1 MRRITCS
8 IRAAFGGAAFALP
21 SSAMALQAPI
31 VVVPTQPESVTVAA
45 GRRYQA
51 GTLHRWFAG
60 SAYRD
65 LWATPIRVPVF
76 DWGTYAG
83 GLHPTKL
90 GGGMQTKSLRFETAG
105 GAEYVFRLSDK
116 SVLSTPEQ
124 VQGTPAVRIFQ
135 DEISALHPA
144 AAAISA
150 LIVEASGI
158 LHPTAI
164 LMVMG
169 DDSALGKYR
178 GDFAD
183 RLGMIEEFPNVPKD
197 GVGFGGTTKIIDSPE
212 LLHLLNSDSRQHVDA
227 RGFLAARL
235 TDFLIND
242 NDRHPGNWKW
252 ARLEAGPK
260 TQWEP
265 IARDRDHAFVSY
277 DGVLLSVARWAKPSL
292 VSLGNAPDVQGLT
305 EPRMLDARLLG
316 GLEKPVWDSVARALQ
331 SRITDAVIDSAAQAM
346 PIEYLA
352 SAPRLAAILK
362 KRRDALG
369 NAANQ
374 FYRLLAARAEVHGTD
389 ASDRAV
395 INRVADDIVDVR
407 LESEGKPFFSRRFHA
422 RETAEILVYL
432 HGGDDTALVTGH
444 VRRSIPIRV
453 IGGNGANTLIDSS
466 TVAGAKHVAR
476 LYDAGAVVGV
486 SYGPDTMFDRR
497 PWERSYGVLTPPNA
511 DDGTRYEPLVG
522 LSFYRGM
529 GVTPRIGLARSEYG
543 FDQRPYASMVMIEG
557 EYATKFQGARVAIAV
572 DERLES
578 SPVHFMVLARMS
590 DLQVVHFS
598 GLGNVTIDTGE
609 SNPLF
614 AVHQRQWLFHPAIA
628 LAFGSTTDIALGPV
642 LQHSV
647 SDSARSPYL
656 SSARPYGV
664 GSFDQVGMQVD
675 ARYEWRDVRVGEEHT
690 HHRVLA
696 EIRGLYVPAALDVRS
711 AFEAASASIGAS
723 ITLPI
728 PAQPFLVVRA
738 GGKKVYGDF
747 PFYEAAT
754 IGGDGSMRYM
764 DTQYYAGDAS
774 LYGTSELRIP
784 LVRFNAL
791 MPLRAGIMGLA
802 EAGRVHLD
810 GASPGGW
817 HSRAGGGIW
826 FGRGDASPVVT
837 LVRTTEK
844 RRSGFQLG
852 FGLNF

>member
-1 MRRITCS
+1 MRRTLCS
-8 IRAAFGGAAFALP
+8 IRSAFGVAALALP
-21 SSAMALQAPI
+21 SLARAVQAPI
-31 VVVPTQPESVTVAA
+31 VIVPTQAESVTVAA
-45 GRRYQA
+45 GARYQA
-51 GTLHRWFAG
+51 GVLHRWFAG

-76 DWGTYAG
+76 DWSTYAG

-124 VQGTPAVRIFQ
+124 VQGTPAVRVFQ
-135 DEISALHPA
+135 DEISSLHPA

-169 DDSALGKYR
+169 NDSALGKYH

-197 GVGFGGTTKIIDSPE
+197 GIGFGGTTKIIDSPE
-212 LLHLLNSDSRQHVDA
+212 LLHLLNTDARQHVDA
-227 RGFLAARL
+227 RAFLVARL

-252 ARLEAGPK
+252 ARLQAGPK

-277 DGVLLSVARWAKPSL
+277 DGVLISIARWAKPSL
-292 VSLGNAPDVQGLT
+292 VSFGNAPDVEGLT

-316 GLEKPVWDSVARALQ
+316 GLERPVWDSVTRALQ

-346 PIEYLA
+346 PSEYRA
-352 SAPRLAAILK
+352 SAPRLAAVLK
-362 KRRDALG
+362 KRRDRLTH
-369 NAANQ
+369 AAHQ
-374 FYRLLAARAEVHGTD
+374 FYGLLAARAEVHGTD

-395 INRVADDIVDVR
+395 IERAADDIVDVR
-407 LESEGKPFFSRRFHA
+407 LESEGKPYFSRRFRA
-422 RETAEILVYL
+422 GETAEILVYL
-432 HGGDDTALVTGH
+432 HGGDDTAVVTGH
-444 VRRSIPIRV
+444 VKRSIPVRI
-453 IGGNGANTLIDSS
+453 IGGNGVNTLIDSS
-466 TVAGAKHVAR
+466 TVAGADHIAR
-476 LYDAGAVVGV
+476 LNDAGAVVGV

-497 PWERSYGVLTPPNA
+497 PWERRYGVLTPPNA
-511 DDGTRYEPLVG
+511 DDGTSYEPIAG
-522 LSFYRGM
+522 LSFNRGM
-529 GVTPRIGLARSEYG
+529 GATPRIGLVRYAHG
-543 FDQRPYASMVMIEG
+543 FDQRPYASMVEIEG
-557 EYATKFQGARVAIAV
+557 EYATKFQGARVGVAV

-578 SPVHFMVLARMS
+578 SPVHFTALARMS
-590 DLQVVHFS
+590 DLEVVRFS
-598 GLGNVTIDTGE
+598 GLGNVTIDSGS

-614 AVHQRQWLFHPAIA
+614 AVHQRQWMLHPAVA

-647 SDSARSPYL
+647 SDSARSPYV
-656 SSARPYGV
+656 SSTRPYGA
-664 GSFDQVGMQVD
+664 GTFNQVGMQLD
-675 ARYEWRDVRVGEEHT
+675 ARYEWRDVRPGEEHT

-696 EIRGLYVPAALDVRS
+696 EIRGLYVPAAMDVRS
-711 AFEAASASIGAS
+711 AFEAASANIGAS
-723 ITLPI
+723 ITLPV
-728 PAQPFLVVRA
+728 PAQPFLVLRA

-747 PFYEAAT
+747 PFYQAAT
-754 IGGDGSMRYM
+754 LGGDGSMRYM
-764 DTQYYAGDAS
+764 DTQHYAGDAS
-774 LYGTSELRIP
+774 LYGTSELRLP
-784 LVRFNAL
+784 LVRFSAL

-802 EAGRVHLD
+802 EAGRVYLD
-810 GASPGGW
+810 GSSPGGW
-817 HSRAGGGIW
+817 SSRTGGGVW
-826 FGRGDASPVVT
+826 VGRGDASPVVT
-837 LVRTTEK
+837 LVRTTEQG
-844 RRSGFQLG
+844 RSGLQLG
-852 FGLNF
+852 FGLAF